1 MSRITCVDESNASGI
16 RRLLLWQAKRQY
28 GYLPG
33 IIKLLLPQLQIGL
46 PMSRLYSYL
55 HLRPKSPIGR
65 LQREMLAT
73 VVNGTIG
80 GAP

>member
-1 MSRITCVDESNASGI
+1 MSRIRCVDESQSTGI
-16 RRLLLWQAKRQY
+16 RRLLLWQARRQY

-33 IIKLLLPQLQIGL
+33 IIKLLLPKLQIGL

-55 HLRPKSPIGR
+55 HLRAKSPLSR
-65 LQREMLAT
+65 VQREMLAT
-73 VVNGTIG
+73 VVNGIVG

>member
-1 MSRITCVDESNASGI
+1 MSRINFVDESNASGI
-16 RRLLLWQAKRQY
+16 RRLLLWQTKRQY

-55 HLRPKSPIGR
+55 HLRPKSPLSR

-73 VVNGTIG
+73 VVNGVIG